1 MAHVALESP
10 FHAKLTD
17 SLYAEAMALA
27 EAARGYFDGI
37 GRDER
42 DALGPVVRVVFS
54 CESLKVTTRLMHVI
68 AWVLT
73 QRAVEAGE
81 MDWTEAREPVRRL
94 GSSPD
99 TEEAQLATLPVQAQ
113 RLTRASLDLHRR
125 VERLDALA
133 DMLPPATSPVQAL
146 QARVG
151 RAFWGAKNGPPMG
164 QGLA

>member
-1 MAHVALESP
+1 MPEMPPESP

-17 SLYAEAMALA
+17 SLYGEAMALA

-42 DALGPVVRVVFS
+42 DALDPVVRVAFS

-81 MDWTEAREPVRRL
+81 MDWAEARQPVRRL
-94 GSSPD
+94 GASPD
-99 TEEAQLATLPVQAQ
+99 SDEAQLAALPRQAQ
-113 RLTRASLDLHRR
+113 QLTQASLDLHRR
-125 VERLDALA
+125 VQRLDALA
-133 DMLPPATSPVQAL
+133 DASPPALSPVQAL
-146 QARVG
+146 QARLG
-151 RAFWGAKNGPPMG
+151 RAF
-164 QGLA
+164 

>member
-1 MAHVALESP
+1 MPDMPSESP
-10 FHAKLTD
+10 FHAKLIE
-17 SLYAEAMALA
+17 SLYGEAMALA

-42 DALGPVVRVVFS
+42 DALDPVVRVAFS

-81 MDWTEAREPVRRL
+81 MDWAEARQPVRRL
-94 GSSPD
+94 GASPD
-99 TEEAQLATLPVQAQ
+99 SDAAQLAVLPRQAQ
-113 RLTRASLDLHRR
+113 RLTQASLDLHRR

-133 DMLPPATSPVQAL
+133 DVTPPVMSPVQAL
-146 QARVG
+146 QARLG
-151 RAFWGAKNGPPMG
+151 RAF
-164 QGLA
+164 